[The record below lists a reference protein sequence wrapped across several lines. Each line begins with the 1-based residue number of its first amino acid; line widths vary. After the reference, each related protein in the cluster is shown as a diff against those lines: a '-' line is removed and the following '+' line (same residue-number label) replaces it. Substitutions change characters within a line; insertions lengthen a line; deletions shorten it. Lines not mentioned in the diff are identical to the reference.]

1 MNWDALGAIAELLGA
16 VAVFFTLAYLALQVR
31 QNANALRHQNEFSA
45 AQIMQA
51 RTDTLINVS
60 AAMLSN
66 EQNLQVISN
75 IGPELAS
82 RRDIDPADQ
91 QRANQVLNV
100 FRSMFEN
107 IYEQHQRDLLAK
119 SSIKAPPCAGWSILA
134 RPYWHFAH
142 RCRRISKL
150 KFSESSKTGKS
161 QALTPKQ

>member
-66 EQNLQVISN
+66 EQNLQIISN

-107 IYEQHQRDLLAK
+107 IYEQHQRGFVSQEFYQGTTVRGLEYFGSALLAFRTPMSPDFK
-119 SSIKAPPCAGWSILA
+119 VEVQRIVENSQKPS
-134 RPYWHFAH
+134 AH
-142 RCRRISKL
+142 
-150 KFSESSKTGKS
+150 
-161 QALTPKQ
+161 P